1 MLTTADQKRTWS
13 SFGEHRQRNRSY
25 VRSSNSSSWKPP
37 SAISQFI
44 ALGLLM
50 TLLGSCIVSTGCAFK
65 VMTGPSSVELDILPC
80 APSVSVSLAGA
91 AVASPACPMERTSL
105 TFGTS
110 LKNEPESLK

>member
-1 MLTTADQKRTWS
+1 MFGAKNISVRCGRAMSLVGASCGTSRRRLSSKPAAGTFLSMRLIVGLT
-13 SFGEHRQRNRSY
+13 
-25 VRSSNSSSWKPP
+25 
-37 SAISQFI
+37 
-44 ALGLLM
+44 ALAW
-50 TLLGSCIVSTGCAFK
+50 CIPFTGCAFK